1 MSFVDIAYLKVK
13 DVRKGRLNY
22 SRQKTSQKYSMA
34 ILEPAMEIIKR
45 YSDLKDPEA
54 FLFPLLDPKHEKIHE
69 LYRSCMRNQN
79 RRLKEIGKK
88 LELSL
93 PLTSY
98 VARHSWATI
107 AKRSGVPTAVISEGL
122 GHTTENTTQVY
133 LDSFEN
139 EVLDAA
145 NRLIT
150 L

>member
-1 MSFVDIAYLKVK
+1 
-13 DVRKGRLNY
+13 
-22 SRQKTSQKYSMA
+22 
-34 ILEPAMEIIKR
+34 
-45 YSDLKDPEA
+45 
-54 FLFPLLDPKHEKIHE
+54 
-69 LYRSCMRNQN
+69 MRNQN
-79 RRLKEIGKK
+79 RRLDETGNK

>member
-69 LYRSCMRNQN
+69 LYRSCMRNKN

>member
-1 MSFVDIAYLKVK
+1 
-13 DVRKGRLNY
+13 
-22 SRQKTSQKYSMA
+22 
-34 ILEPAMEIIKR
+34 
-45 YSDLKDPEA
+45 
-54 FLFPLLDPKHEKIHE
+54 
-69 LYRSCMRNQN
+69 
-79 RRLKEIGKK
+79 
-88 LELSL
+88 
-93 PLTSY
+93 
-98 VARHSWATI
+98 VARYSWATI